1 LWADLYLG
9 LESVLLLL
17 ALQLSL
23 LLLLLLLLLSQEL
36 MTLSQ
41 WL

>member
-23 LLLLLLLLLSQEL
+23 LLLLLLPQEL

-41 WL
+41 